1 MNLYNDRSQTSNLDS
16 TKAPLLHEPKGVN
29 LESFK
34 QFFTTRYQ
42 VLLAIVVLYLLP
54 LSALSLVGSADWG
67 WWSLGLLCMLSCT
80 LLLFVIMRQWENNLA
95 ADLKEE
101 YMPSDN
107 QVQLV
112 DVAALNEASEKCR
125 QAEDLLVTSERQK
138 ESLEQELTERRDEIL
153 SLIKEKERAF
163 KQIDQATREFN
174 QFKEASEEKLEQN
187 NIFLGE
193 YQQTIHEQRSVI
205 EAKQQQI
212 EHLDGKVR
220 DLTYEIKTL
229 LQLAEKSAQVLHPHM
244 AKIDSG
250 SSKESQGLSLAAE
263 DEAIE
268 TGDDISQ
275 QLKRCIEMAQ
285 KITGSSHQGS
295 KQSSRGRELPI
306 DNYALDFRRL
316 CDGLHNE
323 SSRAILVFSQKE
335 NKLLFVNQQIKELLG
350 WHRDKFSQDFS
361 EIIHD
366 SQEAWHG
373 ILSQL
378 AYKNECQAQLSM
390 KTKSGQQ
397 VPVNCHVGV
406 IPTGLFRSNI
416 IVVLS

>member
-1 MNLYNDRSQTSNLDS
+1 M
-16 TKAPLLHEPKGVN
+16 N
-29 LESFK
+29 LESCK
-34 QFFTTRYQ
+34 QFFKTRYQ
-42 VLLAIVVLYLLP
+42 ILLTVIVLYLLP
-54 LSALSLVGSADWG
+54 LSLLSLLGSSSWEL
-67 WWSLGLLCMLSCT
+67 WSLSLLLMLGSS
-80 LLLFVIMRQWENNLA
+80 LLLFVIMKQWEHNLEA
-95 ADLKEE
+95 ETEAK
-101 YMPSDN
+101 YAPSESPM
-107 QVQLV
+107 QLV
-112 DVAALNEASEKCR
+112 DVAALEEASEKCW
-125 QAEDLLVTSERQK
+125 QLEDLLATSVRQK
-138 ESLEQELTERRDEIL
+138 DSLEQELAERRDEIL

-163 KQIDQATREFN
+163 KQIDQIMHEFN

-229 LQLAEKSAQVLHPHM
+229 LQLAEKSAQTVHRHISTEQKGPDDALDLLVASTMDAP
-244 AKIDSG
+244 
-250 SSKESQGLSLAAE
+250 
-263 DEAIE
+263 EA
-268 TGDDISQ
+268 TDDISL

-285 KITGSSHQGS
+285 KITGSSHHGS

-306 DNYALDFRRL
+306 DNHALDFRRL

-323 SSRAILVFSQKE
+323 SNRAILVFSQKE

-350 WHRDKFSQDFS
+350 WHRDKFAQDFA
-361 EIIHD
+361 EIIHE
-366 SQEAWHG
+366 SQDAWQS

-390 KTKSGQQ
+390 KAKSGQQ
-397 VPVNCHVGV
+397 LAVNCHVGV

-416 IVVLS
+416 IAVLS